1 MFVPRET
8 MSMDVQLFIF
18 WEDMNLSRNLSSSSS
33 ALTVSQFFSLEYLIQ
48 YNLLFEKIN
57 FVELLEFERVSL
69 QTQEFSYVLTTT
81 DTSEK
86 IKCNLLGVSSL
97 LSLLFVIII
106 KSCGGECGSATILTS
121 NWPIIE

>member
-48 YNLLFEKIN
+48 YNLLFEKKN
-57 FVELLEFERVSL
+57 FVELLEFERVIL

-81 DTSEK
+81 DTSGK
-86 IKCNLLGVSSL
+86 NKMQLIGSQFS
-97 LSLLFVIII
+97 III
-106 KSCGGECGSATILTS
+106 IVCYYY
-121 NWPIIE
+121 